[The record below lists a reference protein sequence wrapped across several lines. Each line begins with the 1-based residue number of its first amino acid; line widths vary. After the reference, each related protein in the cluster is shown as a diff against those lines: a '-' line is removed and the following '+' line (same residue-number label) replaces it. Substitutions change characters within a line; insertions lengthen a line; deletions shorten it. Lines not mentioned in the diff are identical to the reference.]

1 MGATQYAFSTI
12 LLFVL
17 NLKVGVC
24 LSFCN
29 FMNEKRGWEGWMG
42 GGEYKLDY
50 LETATDNQFE
60 GRCHTF
66 RSKKILLLVGIEPP
80 CSNTGDF
87 PRGYCF

>member
-42 GGEYKLDY
+42 GGGVQAGL
-50 LETATDNQFE
+50 
-60 GRCHTF
+60 
-66 RSKKILLLVGIEPP
+66 P
-80 CSNTGDF
+80 GDS
-87 PRGYCF
+87 Y